1 MTVFQGR
8 GAAALPALRR
18 FSRSTTTTL
27 LGVVLV
33 GYAALGVTSS
43 GTFFE
48 GPSVRTFLQY
58 LATPVLIGLAQMV
71 ALCVGQ
77 LNLAVGALGGFT
89 ACLMGVLMA
98 DSGVPAGLAV
108 LIGVLTATLIGLG
121 TGVFVVATRIN
132 GFIVTL
138 GVMTILLG
146 AQYRLSGTRTVDGY
160 SPGLRDLGR
169 AAPLNVPLV
178 FVTALAAAA
187 LLAAFMYRTVPGRR
201 LLAAGGNPLAA
212 RLSGISTDRQI
223 VLAHTLSGLLVGIAA
238 LTATAS
244 LPGVN
249 RSVGGDW
256 LLPSFA
262 APIIGGVALT
272 GGSVA
277 VLGTVLA
284 AFVMRLI
291 DTARAQYSLD
301 PSWVNFLIGLVVL
314 GTVVGGRVHQ
324 ARVAQR
330 GKEPSGA
337 PPAPPA
343 PSAPPAPPAP
353 PASAGGTLPQ
363 TGGAR

>member
-1 MTVFQGR
+1 MITIRGR
-8 GAAALPALRR
+8 GAWGASVLRR
-18 FSRSTTTTL
+18 FSRSTTMTL
-27 LGVVLV
+27 LCVALA
-33 GYAALGVTSS
+33 GYVALGVASS
-43 GTFFE
+43 GSFFE

-98 DSGVPAGLAV
+98 DQGVPSGAAV
-108 LIGVLTATLIGLG
+108 AAGVLTATAVGLV
-121 TGVFVVATRIN
+121 TGLFIVATKIN

-138 GVMTILLG
+138 GTMTILLG
-146 AQYRLSGTRTVDGY
+146 AQYRLAGTRTVDGY
-160 SPGLRDLGR
+160 SDGLRNLGR

-187 LLAAFMYRTVPGRR
+187 LLAAFLYRSTAGRR

-223 VLAHTLSGLLVGIAA
+223 VLAHTLSGLLIGVAA

-291 DTARAQYSLD
+291 DAARAQFSLD

-314 GTVVGGRVHQ
+314 GTVVGGRIHQ
-324 ARVAQR
+324 THLEKKGSSR
-330 GKEPSGA
+330 GRT
-337 PPAPPA
+337 PPAPPESDA
-343 PSAPPAPPAP
+343 QPAAV
-353 PASAGGTLPQ
+353 LRHL
-363 TGGAR
+363 GGAR

>member
-1 MTVFQGR
+1 MITINDR
-8 GAAALPALRR
+8 GARTGAALKR

-27 LGVVLV
+27 LGVAVV
-33 GYAALGVTSS
+33 GYAALGVASS
-43 GTFFE
+43 GSFFD

-58 LATPVLIGLAQMV
+58 LATPILIGLAQMV

-77 LNLAVGALGGFT
+77 LNLAVGALGGFS

-98 DSGVPAGLAV
+98 DSGVPAPVAV
-108 LIGVLTATLIGLG
+108 LVGVLTATLVGLL
-121 TGVFVVATRIN
+121 TGLFIVATRIN

-138 GVMTILLG
+138 GTMTILLG
-146 AQYRLSGTRTVDGY
+146 AQYRLAGTRTVDGY
-160 SPGLRDLGR
+160 SETLKDLGR
-169 AAPLNVPLV
+169 AAPLNIPLV
-178 FVTALAAAA
+178 FLIAIASAV
-187 LLAAFMYRTVPGRR
+187 LLAGFMYRTTAGRR

-223 VLAHTLSGLLVGIAA
+223 VLAHTVSGLLIGVAA

-262 APIIGGVALT
+262 APIIGGVALN
-272 GGSVA
+272 GGTVA

-291 DTARAQYSLD
+291 DAARAQFSLD

-314 GTVVGGRVHQ
+314 GTVVGGRIHQ
-324 ARVAQR
+324 THLEKKGKAQGR
-330 GKEPSGA
+330 I
-337 PPAPPA
+337 PPAPVDTGRGTDA
-343 PSAPPAPPAP
+343 ALTN
-353 PASAGGTLPQ
+353 AGGT
-363 TGGAR
+363 R

>member
-1 MTVFQGR
+1 MITVRDR
-8 GAAALPALRR
+8 GARGVAVLRR
-18 FSRSTTTTL
+18 FSRSTTMTL
-27 LGVVLV
+27 LGVVLA
-33 GYAALGVTSS
+33 GYVALGVASS
-43 GTFFE
+43 GSFFE
-48 GPSVRTFLQY
+48 GPSMRTFLQY

-98 DSGVPAGLAV
+98 DHGVPAGVAV
-108 LIGVLTATLIGLG
+108 SAGVLTATAVGLV
-121 TGVFVVATRIN
+121 TGLFIVATKIN

-138 GVMTILLG
+138 GTMTILLG
-146 AQYRLSGTRTVDGY
+146 AQYRLAGTRTVDGY
-160 SPGLRDLGR
+160 SAGLRDLGR

-178 FVTALAAAA
+178 FLTALAVAA
-187 LLAAFMYRTVPGRR
+187 LLAAFLYRSTAGRR

-223 VLAHTLSGLLVGIAA
+223 VLAHTLSGLLIGVAA

-291 DTARAQYSLD
+291 DAARAQFSLD

-314 GTVVGGRVHQ
+314 GTVVGGRIHQ
-324 ARVAQR
+324 THLAKKDSSR
-330 GKEPSGA
+330 GRT
-337 PPAPPA
+337 PPAPPESDA
-343 PSAPPAPPAP
+343 QPAAV
-353 PASAGGTLPQ
+353 LPHM
-363 TGGAR
+363 GGAR

>member
-1 MTVFQGR
+1 MITINDGGAR
-8 GAAALPALRR
+8 TGAALRQ
-18 FSRSTTTTL
+18 FSRSTAMTL
-27 LGVVLV
+27 LCVVLA
-33 GYAALGVTSS
+33 GYIALGVASS
-43 GTFFE
+43 GSFFD

-58 LATPVLIGLAQMV
+58 LATPILIGLAQMV

-77 LNLAVGALGGFT
+77 LNLAIGALGGFS

-98 DSGVPAGLAV
+98 DSGVPAPIATTL
-108 LIGVLTATLIGLG
+108 GVLTATVIGLV
-121 TGVFVVATRIN
+121 TGLFIVATRIN

-138 GVMTILLG
+138 GTMTILLG
-146 AQYRLSGTRTVDGY
+146 AQYRLAGTRTVDGY
-160 SPGLRDLGR
+160 SETLKDLGR
-169 AAPLNVPLV
+169 AAPLNTPLV
-178 FVTALAAAA
+178 FLVALASAA
-187 LLAAFMYRTVPGRR
+187 LLAAFMYRTTAGRR

-223 VLAHTLSGLLVGIAA
+223 VLAHTVSGLLVGVAA

-262 APIIGGVALT
+262 APIIGGVALN

-277 VLGTVLA
+277 VFGTVLA

-291 DTARAQYSLD
+291 DAARAQFSLD

-314 GTVVGGRVHQ
+314 GTVVGGRMHQ
-324 ARVAQR
+324 THLEKKGKAQGR
-330 GKEPSGA
+330 I
-337 PPAPPA
+337 PPAPVDIP
-343 PSAPPAPPAP
+343 PSAVDT
-353 PASAGGTLPQ
+353 GRE
-363 TGGAR
+363 TGGALPAAGGAR

>member
-1 MTVFQGR
+1 MITIRDRAVTV
-8 GAAALPALRR
+8 LSALRR
-18 FSRSTTTTL
+18 FSHSTTTTL
-27 LGVVLV
+27 LCVVLA
-33 GYAALGVTSS
+33 GCAALAIASS
-43 GTFFE
+43 GSFFE

-58 LATPVLIGLAQMV
+58 LATPILIGLAQMV

-77 LNLAVGALGGFT
+77 LNLAVGALGGFS

-98 DSGVPAGLAV
+98 DGGVPAGVAV
-108 LIGVLTATLIGLG
+108 LAGVLTATAIGLV
-121 TGVFVVATRIN
+121 TGLFIVATRIN

-138 GVMTILLG
+138 GTMTILLG
-146 AQYRLSGTRTVDGY
+146 AQYRLVGTRTIDGY
-160 SPGLRDLGR
+160 SATLRDLGR
-169 AAPLNVPLV
+169 SAPLNIPLT
-178 FVTALAAAA
+178 FVTALVAAA
-187 LLAAFMYRTVPGRR
+187 LLAAFMYRCTAGRR

-223 VLAHTLSGLLVGIAA
+223 VLAHTLSGLLIGIAA

-249 RSVGGDW
+249 SSVGGDW

-291 DTARAQYSLD
+291 DTARAQFSLD
-301 PSWVNFLIGLVVL
+301 PSWINFLIGLVVL
-314 GTVVGGRVHQ
+314 GTVAGDRIHQSYLEKKGKAPGRIPPVPPDTEIQ
-324 ARVAQR
+324 PATAL
-330 GKEPSGA
+330 PS
-337 PPAPPA
+337 
-343 PSAPPAPPAP
+343 
-353 PASAGGTLPQ
+353 

>member
-1 MTVFQGR
+1 MIPLRER

-18 FSRSTTTTL
+18 LSRSTTMTL
-27 LGVVLV
+27 LCVVLA
-33 GYAALGVTSS
+33 GYVALGVASS
-43 GTFFE
+43 GSFFE

-58 LATPVLIGLAQMV
+58 LATPILIGLAQMV

-77 LNLAVGALGGFT
+77 LNLAVGALGSFS

-98 DSGVPAGLAV
+98 DRGVPAGVAV
-108 LIGVLTATLIGLG
+108 LVGVLTATLIGLV
-121 TGVFVVATRIN
+121 TGVFIVATRIN

-138 GVMTILLG
+138 GTMTILLG
-146 AQYRLSGTRTVDGY
+146 AQYRLSGTRTIDGY
-160 SPGLRDLGR
+160 SATLRDLGR
-169 AAPLNVPLV
+169 AAPLNIPLV
-178 FVTALAAAA
+178 FVTALVAAA
-187 LLAAFMYRTVPGRR
+187 LLAAFMYRTVAGRR

-291 DTARAQYSLD
+291 DTARAQFSLD
-301 PSWVNFLIGLVVL
+301 PSWVNFLIGVVVL
-314 GTVVGGRVHQ
+314 GTVVGGRIHQ
-324 ARVAQR
+324 TRLVKKGRVPGR
-330 GKEPSGA
+330 T
-337 PPAPPA
+337 PPAPPQ
-343 PSAPPAPPAP
+343 SDGQPAA
-353 PASAGGTLPQ
+353 ALP
-363 TGGAR
+363 TPGGAA

>member
-1 MTVFQGR
+1 MTPLQG
-8 GAAALPALRR
+8 GKAAARSALHR

-27 LGVVLV
+27 LGVAIV
-33 GYAALGVTSS
+33 GYLALGISSS

-48 GPSVRTFLQY
+48 GPSLRTFLQY

-71 ALCVGQ
+71 ALSVGQ
-77 LNLAVGALGGFT
+77 LNLAVGALGGFS
-89 ACLMGVLMA
+89 ACLMGVLMVDA
-98 DSGVPAGLAV
+98 GVPAGLAV
-108 LIGVLTATLIGLG
+108 LTGVLGATLIGLI
-121 TGVFVVATRIN
+121 TGVFIVATRIN

-138 GVMTILLG
+138 GTMTILLG
-146 AQYRLSGTRTVDGY
+146 AQYRLSGTRTIDGY
-160 SPGLRDLGR
+160 SATLRDFGR
-169 AAPLNVPLV
+169 AAPLNIPLV
-178 FVTALAAAA
+178 FVTALVSAG
-187 LLAAFMYRTVPGRR
+187 LLAAFMYRTVAGRR

-212 RLSGISTDRQI
+212 KLSGISTDRQI
-223 VLAHTLSGLLVGIAA
+223 VLAHTLSGLLIGIAA

-291 DTARAQYSLD
+291 DTARAQFSLD
-301 PSWVNFLIGLVVL
+301 PSWVNFLIGVVVL

-324 ARVAQR
+324 SRLAKKAVS
-330 GKEPSGA
+330 PSGTPPPTA
-337 PPAPPA
+337 PGETPRPTSVPT
-343 PSAPPAPPAP
+343 P
-353 PASAGGTLPQ
+353 
-363 TGGAR
+363 TGEAR

>member
-1 MTVFQGR
+1 MITLNDR
-8 GAAALPALRR
+8 GARVGAVLRR
-18 FSRSTTTTL
+18 LTRSTSMTL
-27 LGVVLV
+27 LCVVLA
-33 GYAALGVTSS
+33 GYVALGVASS
-43 GTFFE
+43 GEFFQ

-58 LATPVLIGLAQMV
+58 LATPILIGLAQMA

-89 ACLMGVLMA
+89 ACVTGVLMA
-98 DSGVPAGLAV
+98 DEGVPAPLAV
-108 LIGVLTATLIGLG
+108 AAGVLTATLVGLA
-121 TGVFVVATRIN
+121 TGVFIVATRIN

-138 GVMTILLG
+138 GTMTILLG
-146 AQYRLSGTRTVDGY
+146 AQYRLVGTRTVDGY
-160 SPGLRDLGR
+160 SPTLRDLGR
-169 AAPLNVPLV
+169 AAPLNLPLV
-178 FVTALAAAA
+178 FLTALAAAA
-187 LLAAFMYRTVPGRR
+187 LLAAFMYRATAGRR

-238 LTATAS
+238 VTATAS

-262 APIIGGVALT
+262 APIIGGVSLS

-277 VLGTVLA
+277 VFGTVLA

-291 DTARAQYSLD
+291 DAARAQFSLD

-314 GTVVGGRVHQ
+314 GTVVGGRIHQ
-324 ARVAQR
+324 THLEKKGKAQGR
-330 GKEPSGA
+330 T
-337 PPAPPA
+337 PPAPVGPGPTA
-343 PSAPPAPPAP
+343 DVA
-353 PASAGGTLPQ
+353 LPNA
-363 TGGAR
+363 GGAR

>member
-1 MTVFQGR
+1 MTTLQDR
-8 GAAALPALRR
+8 SAAALPALRR

-27 LGVVLV
+27 LCVVLA
-33 GYAALGVTSS
+33 GYVALGIASS
-43 GTFFE
+43 GSFFE

-58 LATPVLIGLAQMV
+58 LATPILIGLAQMV

-108 LIGVLTATLIGLG
+108 LIGVLTATLIGLV
-121 TGVFVVATRIN
+121 TGLFIVATQIN

-138 GVMTILLG
+138 GTMTILLG
-146 AQYRLSGTRTVDGY
+146 AQYRLSGTRTIDGY
-160 SPGLRDLGR
+160 SATLRDLGR

-178 FVTALAAAA
+178 FVAALVAAA

-223 VLAHTLSGLLVGIAA
+223 VLAHTVSGLLVGIAA

-277 VLGTVLA
+277 VFGTVLA

-291 DTARAQYSLD
+291 DTARAQFSLD

-314 GTVVGGRVHQ
+314 GTVVGGRIHQ
-324 ARVAQR
+324 THLDKKGGAAVRP
-330 GKEPSGA
+330 EPPS
-337 PPAPPA
+337 PPAEEAQPE
-343 PSAPPAPPAP
+343 
-353 PASAGGTLPQ
+353 ASLPRQGGT
-363 TGGAR
+363 R